1 MDYAVSITEK
11 NRPKSKNDLD
21 LLWWRWRQ
29 PKLRFGCCC
38 ATFAFICPFCSAKYG
53 LCGFDYRKKQTQIE
67 NRFRSVMVEMAS
79 TEASLRLLLRNLRI
93 YMSILLRKIWTM
105 RFRLPKKTDPNRK
118 SIQICYGG
126 DGGNRNRV
134 RKSIPANFYERSLS
148 FKIPLKKRRQTG
160 FPLRYPLGH
169 DELQGYSFI
178 HVHC

>member
-1 MDYAVSITEK
+1 MTATVTATRTVFNDIVTIVKHT
-11 NRPKSKNDLD
+11 PKAKNDV
-21 LLWWRWRQ
+21 
-29 PKLRFGCCC
+29 KS
-38 ATFAFICPFCSAKYG
+38 TFFIALMCVLTWVKYPY
-53 LCGFDYRKKQTQIE
+53 F
-67 NRFRSVMVEMAS
+67 
-79 TEASLRLLLRNLRI
+79 
-93 YMSILLRKIWTM
+93 
-105 RFRLPKKTDPNRK
+105 
-118 SIQICYGG
+118 GG

>member
-1 MDYAVSITEK
+1 MTTLTQGQMKFYLGSPVRELSVKLTE
-11 NRPKSKNDLD
+11 
-21 LLWWRWRQ
+21 
-29 PKLRFGCCC
+29 
-38 ATFAFICPFCSAKYG
+38 
-53 LCGFDYRKKQTQIE
+53 GFRLPKKQTQIE
-67 NRFRSVMVEMAS
+67 KRFRSVMVEMAS

-105 RFRLPKKTDPNRK
+105 RFRLPKKTDQNRK